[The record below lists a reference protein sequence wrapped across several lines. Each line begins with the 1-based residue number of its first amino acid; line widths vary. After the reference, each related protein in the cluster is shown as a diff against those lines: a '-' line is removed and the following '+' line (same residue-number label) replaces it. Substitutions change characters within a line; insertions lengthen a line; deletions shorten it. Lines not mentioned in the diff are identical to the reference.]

1 MADSPGN
8 FEPHFWENV
17 VLQFSHR
24 YTAVK
29 QSLVALSAIYEEY
42 GRNQSSENPGAVQY
56 SDLTIQRY
64 NKAVRELVKYLATG
78 EQNTTVALI
87 SCLIFVWIEFLQGD
101 LSTGIRHLESGL
113 KISLHPRLISTS
125 TSPSRYSRNQ
135 RLT

>member
-87 SCLIFVWIEFLQGD
+87 SCLIFVVR
-101 LSTGIRHLESGL
+101 TGPPPNITSMLPRICL
-113 KISLHPRLISTS
+113 KLIIWHF
-125 TSPSRYSRNQ
+125 
-135 RLT
+135 